1 MAAKLDTGAE
11 VNVLPL
17 HHYKKLTA
25 APPLQQ
31 CNTVLTAFGG
41 AKYKACGKTNILM
54 KLAMGDEAHT
64 ENFIVADVE
73 GDLILGGDTLLSHK
87 LVNINLVN
95 VLDSENKLI
104 QEYPD
109 LFNGKLGKSVLHAH
123 HFSQR
128 KRSPSCKCSPRKVP
142 VAMKPKILAELTRM
156 EKLGV
161 IRKIHEPT
169 DWVSSMVIVHKPDG
183 AVRVCI
189 DPFHLNKAIKRQ
201 HYPMNTI
208 EEITAK
214 LAGAKFFT
222 KLDAVS
228 GFWQIPLDEKSSR
241 LCTFNTPWGRFRFCR
256 LPFGIA
262 DASEVF
268 QRLMCEHFSENAE
281 VVVDDLLVWGKNREE
296 HDRKLQ
302 ATLQKAQEI
311 GLVFNKK
318 KLKVAVQE
326 VSYVG
331 HIFTEHGIR
340 SDPGKVAAIRNMPE
354 PKDRAAV
361 MRLLGMVTY
370 LAKFIPDLS
379 AITAPLRQVIK
390 KC

>member
-1 MAAKLDTGAE
+1 MKRAHVSALSTHHGADF
-11 VNVLPL
+11 
-17 HHYKKLTA
+17 
-25 APPLQQ
+25 
-31 CNTVLTAFGG
+31 AFVD
-41 AKYKACGKTNILM
+41 YH
-54 KLAMGDEAHT
+54 LA
-64 ENFIVADVE
+64 F
-73 GDLILGGDTLLSHK
+73 
-87 LVNINLVN
+87 
-95 VLDSENKLI
+95 
-104 QEYPD
+104 
-109 LFNGKLGKSVLHAH
+109 
-123 HFSQR
+123 
-128 KRSPSCKCSPRKVP
+128 
-142 VAMKPKILAELTRM
+142 
-156 EKLGV
+156 
-161 IRKIHEPT
+161 
-169 DWVSSMVIVHKPDG
+169 
-183 AVRVCI
+183 
-189 DPFHLNKAIKRQ
+189 
-201 HYPMNTI
+201 
-208 EEITAK
+208 
-214 LAGAKFFT
+214 
-222 KLDAVS
+222 
-228 GFWQIPLDEKSSR
+228 
-241 LCTFNTPWGRFRFCR
+241 
-256 LPFGIA
+256 A

-340 SDPGKVAAIRNMPE
+340 SDPEKVAAIRNMPE

>member
-1 MAAKLDTGAE
+1 MLVAAKLDTGAE

-31 CNTVLTAFGG
+31 CNTVLTDFRG

-73 GDLILGGDTLLSHK
+73 RDLILGGDTLLSHM

-109 LFNGKLGKSVLHAH
+109 LFNGKLGKVSYTHTISLKENAH
-123 HFSQR
+123 
-128 KRSPSCKCSPRKVP
+128 PVVNAPRKVP
-142 VAMKPKILAELTRM
+142 AAMKPKILAELTRM

-183 AVRVCI
+183 VVRVCI

-268 QRLMCEHFSENAE
+268 QRLCEQFSENAE
-281 VVVDDLLVWGKNREE
+281 VVVDDLFGFGK
-296 HDRKLQ
+296 K
-302 ATLQKAQEI
+302 
-311 GLVFNKK
+311 
-318 KLKVAVQE
+318 
-326 VSYVG
+326 
-331 HIFTEHGIR
+331 
-340 SDPGKVAAIRNMPE
+340 
-354 PKDRAAV
+354 
-361 MRLLGMVTY
+361 
-370 LAKFIPDLS
+370 
-379 AITAPLRQVIK
+379 
-390 KC
+390 